1 MCSTFTC
8 CFFSGRSRH
17 TRCALVT
24 GVQTCALPIC
34 LSDQIVILSFA
45 PEGCGAP
52 SCVAQ
57 QALLA
62 RVREAVNITPMRD
75 LVTFVVVAEAGD
87 GGEKPAAS
95 NIITVEPSQGAT
107 AASLAARFAD
117 LTPREGVSPKAH
129 VLDRRRTEDR
139 RVGKE
144 CVSTFRSRW
153 SPYH

>member
-1 MCSTFTC
+1 MAEKEPAFEATDVRRPPDLDVVDG
-8 CFFSGRSRH
+8 SGEPFDRGR
-17 TRCALVT
+17 
-24 GVQTCALPIC
+24 

-95 NIITVEPSQGAT
+95 NIIPVDDRKTVVSGK
-107 AASLAARFAD
+107 SVSVSVD
-117 LTPREGVSPKAH
+117 LGG
-129 VLDRRRTEDR
+129 RRIIKKKKR
-139 RVGKE
+139 K
-144 CVSTFRSRW
+144 
-153 SPYH
+153 H